1 MVNFFINDAHC
12 IGYTKH
18 MPPHIQPFGNG
29 TLSAYKWA
37 SPVLLL
43 HHSLCNDAALIRQ
56 CHAEC
61 AAGPFVL
68 HYFSPWFAAAPPQA
82 IVAKLN
88 MSVMVMALYLPP
100 GCELNAQYAADEI
113 AVLHACLS
121 QSAIRRV
128 VWPVLAVH
136 HGFFKE
142 QRQCNTNDSLLFK
155 RSLNLK
161 TPADRFF
168 AQWFSGSWT
177 PKPLS
182 NTCHQSTSHV
192 VFAHT
197 NAEALSA
204 YNTLHNNGDTGLLFC
219 PASVSIS
226 SSDAIQVVRFNRCI
240 DAHVILNACR
250 MPVFKNTTLCF
261 YGTWSDALYSE
272 MASKSVA
279 LVATQSLSLLH
290 QCMVAII
297 NHYQEII
304 GFPHTF
310 LNVVCMAGFKVAE
323 QDVDTTSVDALV
335 QSLAMLKLN
344 PTGMSTTTSPIHAIT
359 HALAIFSMLCASDE
373 CQMIISKFISENLTV
388 DDLQRIPPLDALA
401 QDVAITNANALTG
414 CSAILKHLLDV
425 QYLRQKMNGLNYEQI
440 RFD

>member
-1 MVNFFINDAHC
+1 MHSKC
-12 IGYTKH
+12 MGYTLH
-18 MPPHIQPFGNG
+18 MPPHIQSFGNRP
-29 TLSAYKWA
+29 LSTYKWA

-43 HHSLCNDAALIRQ
+43 HHSLINDAAFIRQ
-56 CHAEC
+56 CHDEC

-68 HYFSPWFAAAPPQA
+68 HYFSPWFAAATPQA

-121 QSAIRRV
+121 QSGIRRV

-197 NAEALSA
+197 NTEALSA

-272 MASKSVA
+272 MASKSA
-279 LVATQSLSLLH
+279 GLVVPQCTSLLH
-290 QCMVAII
+290 QCMMAIV
-297 NHYQEII
+297 NHYQQVM
-304 GFPHTF
+304 GFPDAF
-310 LNVVCMAGFKVAE
+310 LNLISMAGFKVAE
-323 QDVDTTSVDALV
+323 QDVDTTSVDALA
-335 QSLAMLKLN
+335 QSLAMLKLDATRM
-344 PTGMSTTTSPIHAIT
+344 PTATSPIHAVK
-359 HALAIFSMLCASDE
+359 HGLAIFSMLCSSDE
-373 CQMIISKFISENLTV
+373 CQMIISKFIWENITV
-388 DDLQRIPPLDALA
+388 DDYQSIQPLDAFA
-401 QDVAITNANALTG
+401 QDSAITNANALTG
-414 CSAILKHLLDV
+414 CVAILKHLLDV